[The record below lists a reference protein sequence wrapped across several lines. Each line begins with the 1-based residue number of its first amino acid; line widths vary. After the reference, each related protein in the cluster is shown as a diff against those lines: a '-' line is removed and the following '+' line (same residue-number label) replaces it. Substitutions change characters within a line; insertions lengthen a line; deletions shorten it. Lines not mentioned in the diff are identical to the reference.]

1 MYKYLVPVTAI
12 YPAYKIPCE
21 YKEMDPEYLAKYK
34 ELYEDPRNILDFSA
48 MTARIW
54 VEEQRQAE
62 VNVK

>member
-54 VEEQRQAE
+54 VEEQR
-62 VNVK
+62 